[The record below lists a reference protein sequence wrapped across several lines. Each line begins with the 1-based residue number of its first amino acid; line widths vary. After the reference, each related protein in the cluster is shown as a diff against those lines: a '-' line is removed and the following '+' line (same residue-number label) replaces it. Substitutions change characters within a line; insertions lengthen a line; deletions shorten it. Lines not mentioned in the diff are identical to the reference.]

1 MEPLLPSLQN
11 LPVFYT
17 VLISLLLLFGLSG
30 FSLYH
35 RLRRQPPGPGI
46 AWLKGLA
53 LLPLWLLCL
62 LWSCVAVSMGVF
74 AGAMAGSWS
83 LPLSALG
90 LLPLF
95 VLLSWGYYRW
105 IRGGVAV
112 DAGALLLVPALVFG
126 VYLLQGLWLCEPLAW
141 SGLWQARLCTAKLYE
156 LGEGGAIRNEDTARD
171 WYRQAAE
178 QGVADAEY
186 AVAGFTY
193 EPEQKIDWY
202 SRAADHGHAD
212 AAYQLYWLL
221 ERAHPAAA
229 LQRLQAAASQ
239 EHAGA
244 QYRLGLLYRDGQ
256 GGVDRDLSRTRELW
270 LRAASRGYISA
281 MRALAVA
288 YAGDAILFDYNPEAS
303 RYWEQ
308 QARNP
313 GQAQPDIAII
323 EQVQEGNWENRLREI
338 RERRARADAGDAVA
352 KLAIGRDML
361 QQAGTDPVL
370 IERAFGWIERAAQSG
385 SVEAQYELANHLLE
399 VEPAGET
406 GLQWLL
412 AAADGGHE
420 AALRDVIS
428 AYKEETYGLPRDL
441 QRSKAYSEALFRV
454 LEARGVPENDA
465 DWMTA
470 GWEYNDTL
478 KQIKTEAGHHLPA
491 AEPGQPGGAGDPA
504 AMYRQGK
511 ELLSTRYAEGLAL
524 LTAAAVAGYPQAQ
537 YEMARS
543 YRLRKHTDQEEQQA
557 IDWLESAAQHDHRG
571 AMVDLGV
578 VYLQGIERIGLEPNP
593 YRARLLFQQALR
605 DREDTV
611 YAEQSDTGRGWKYTV
626 ESVNHWLGKIPE
638 AVMRLDLEGLNAA
651 QRHAAIE
658 QWYAR
663 EQQALLAQK
672 AESQGEAQAVLQ
684 QQLEQLDRQY
694 RVLSGKDREAAE

>member
-1 MEPLLPSLQN
+1 MEPLLPSLHN

-17 VLISLLLLFGLSG
+17 VLLSLLLLSGLSG
-30 FSLYH
+30 FSLYR
-35 RLRRQPPGPGI
+35 RLRRQPPGSGI
-46 AWLKGLA
+46 AWLKGFA

-62 LWSCVAVSMGVF
+62 LWICVAVSRGVF
-74 AGAMAGSWS
+74 AGAMAGNWLLL
-83 LPLSALG
+83 LPVLG

-105 IRGGVAV
+105 IRGGVAA
-112 DAGALLLVPALVFG
+112 DTGALLLVSALLLG
-126 VYLLQGLWLCEPLAW
+126 VYLLQRLWVCEPLAW
-141 SGLWQARLCTAKLYE
+141 SGLWQARICTAQLYE
-156 LGEGGAIRNEDTARD
+156 LGEGGAIRNEGTARD

-193 EPEQKIDWY
+193 EPDQKIDWY

-229 LQRLQAAASQ
+229 LQRLQAAARQ

-270 LRAASRGYISA
+270 LRAASGGYISA

-288 YAGDAILFDYNPEAS
+288 YASDGILFDYDPEAS

-313 GQAQPDIAII
+313 AQAQPDIAII
-323 EQVQEGNWENRLREI
+323 EQVLEGSWEHQLQEI

-352 KLAIGRDML
+352 QLAIGRDIL

-428 AYKEETYGLPRDL
+428 AYKDETYGLPRDL
-441 QRSKAYSEALFRV
+441 QRSRAYSEALFKV

-470 GWEYNDTL
+470 DWEYNDTL
-478 KQIKTEAGHHLPA
+478 KQIKAEAGHHRPPEEAGQQNVTGDA
-491 AEPGQPGGAGDPA
+491 ADL
-504 AMYRQGK
+504 YRQGK
-511 ELLSTRYAEGLAL
+511 ELQSTRYAEGVAL

-543 YRLRKHTDQEEQQA
+543 YRLRKHTDQEERQA
-557 IDWLESAAQHDHRG
+557 IDWLESAARSGHRG

-578 VYLQGIERIGLEPNP
+578 VYLQGIKRIGLEPDP

-605 DREDTV
+605 DRKDTV

-626 ESVNHWLGKIPE
+626 ENVNHWLGKIPE
-638 AVMRLDLEGLNAA
+638 AVMRLDLEGLDAM
-651 QRHAAIE
+651 QRHDAIE
-658 QWYAR
+658 QWHAR
-663 EQQALLAQK
+663 ERQALLAQK

-694 RVLSGKDREAAE
+694 RVLLGEDRETAE